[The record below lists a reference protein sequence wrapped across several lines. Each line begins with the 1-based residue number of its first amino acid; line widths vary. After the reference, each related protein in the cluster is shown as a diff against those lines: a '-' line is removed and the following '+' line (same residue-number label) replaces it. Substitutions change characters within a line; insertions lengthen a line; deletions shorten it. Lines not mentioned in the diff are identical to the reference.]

1 VITPGRANAQRHRRQ
16 TPTRRC
22 PAALDKPLL
31 GWPRTRGPRRL
42 RLKPDHLAVATR
54 RAPTEPP
61 LAGVICAGD
70 RPDDRRFGGAHDPMV
85 ALVACGANTAERAML
100 GGEWR
105 VADGAPVGVDVA
117 RLRVAHV
124 AAVRAFA

>member
-1 VITPGRANAQRHRRQ
+1 VITPGLANAQRYRRQ
-16 TPTRRC
+16 TPTRRR

-31 GWPRTRGPRRL
+31 GWPRRRGPRRA
-42 RLKPDHLAVATR
+42 RLKPEPLAVATR
-54 RAPTEPP
+54 RAPTEQP
-61 LAGVICAGD
+61 LSCVICAGD
-70 RPDDRRFGGAHDPMV
+70 RPDDLRFSGAHDPMV
-85 ALVACGANTAERAML
+85 ALVDCGANTANRVML